1 MKPQIITSKDNP
13 KLLSATCTLEW
24 YEHLAKQY
32 AESGKAMQASMW
44 TAKAKNMRTAE
55 IKDTDYV
62 YDETLMREINGGSDG
77 ENNGA

>member
-32 AESGKAMQASMW
+32 AESGRALQAGMW
-44 TAKAKNMRTAE
+44 AAKAKNMRTAE

-62 YDETLMREINGGSDG
+62 YDDTLLREINGG
-77 ENNGA
+77 NNGEDNRA